1 MNCNKTTTKLQKR
14 TMELDYPLLAEYDF
28 RRDTRNPDINI
39 DLKPMAILR
48 PYQEKALRKMF
59 CCVMNSARTNELRMM
74 FLLNRKG
81 SDPCP
86 PLKPPWLT

>member
-1 MNCNKTTTKLQKR
+1 
-14 TMELDYPLLAEYDF
+14 
-28 RRDTRNPDINI
+28 
-39 DLKPMAILR
+39 
-48 PYQEKALRKMF
+48 MF

-86 PLKPPWLT
+86 LSPQTSLADLKSSNTLKFSKITVLLKVIVTKILGSTFLITNVVI